1 MDGWAIP
8 IGETTKE
15 NESLIDMAQNLKVLL
30 VEDNED
36 DAELLYLE
44 LRRGGLKADMTRV
57 ETAQDFTEQLNLG
70 GWDLVLSDYNLPNF
84 NAPAALEIVNH
95 YEHDLPFIILSGAV
109 AAKDVVTLLKAG
121 AHDFLEKN
129 DLARL
134 VPAIE
139 RELREVKMR
148 TERKLAE
155 STLKKL
161 FRAVQQ
167 SPVSVMITDNKGRV
181 EYVNPTY
188 EATTGYNRNEVL
200 GNLPDVMAGDF
211 VSLEQN
217 AEVWD
222 AVNKGKEWRGEFC
235 NNRKNG
241 EVFWEYVTVAPIRDE
256 AGDLTNLLISKED
269 ITYRKE
275 AEEKIYR
282 QANFDDLTGLPNRD
296 LTLDRLDQALE
307 RSDHAALIVVD
318 VDNFKKVNDSLG
330 HAVGDEVLKIV
341 VERISSC
348 LDQGQTVGRVS
359 GDEFAVVV
367 SEMTAVSEAEALIG
381 RILEAFSTS
390 LEINDHE
397 IFTTISAG
405 VAVYPEDGLEP
416 SILFRNSEAALSK
429 AKEEGRNGFNF
440 FTSHMNE
447 RAEERLLLE
456 SGLRKALENDEL
468 CLFFQPIVSAQTG
481 QIIGAESLIRWAH
494 PNKGMIFPDQ
504 FIPLAEETG
513 LIVPIGKWVI
523 EEACKCIK
531 DFHAI
536 GFGDFYVT
544 VNVSPQQVW
553 SGTLVETVEDSL
565 KKNGLSPKYLVVEMT
580 ESVCLHDTDETL
592 KNLQELNDLG
602 VKLAVDDFGT
612 GYSSLSYLKRYPFH
626 TLKIDRTFVRDIP
639 EDKDDMALA
648 NAMIA
653 MAHSLSLKVVAEGV
667 ETNEQITFLREGGC
681 DLLQGYYYSKPIAKA
696 DFIKFKLAEKKAS

>member
-1 MDGWAIP
+1 
-8 IGETTKE
+8 
-15 NESLIDMAQNLKVLL
+15 MAKDLKVLL

-44 LRRGGLKADMTRV
+44 LRRGGLKVDMTRV
-57 ETAQDFTEQLNLG
+57 ETAEDFTARLEG
-70 GWDLVLSDYNLPNF
+70 EAWDLVLSDYNLPNF
-84 NAPAALEIVNH
+84 NAPAALEIINH
-95 YEHDLPFIILSGAV
+95 HETDLPFIILSGAV

-148 TERKLAE
+148 SERKRAE

-188 EATTGYNRNEVL
+188 ERVTGYTRNEVL

-211 VSLEQN
+211 VSLDQN
-217 AEVWD
+217 AQVWD
-222 AVNKGKEWRGEFC
+222 AVNNGREWRGEFC

-256 AGDLTNLLISKED
+256 AGALTNLLISKED

-275 AEEKIYR
+275 AEEQLYK
-282 QANFDDLTGLPNRD
+282 QANFDDLTGLANRD
-296 LTLDRLDQALE
+296 LTLDRLGQALE
-307 RSDHAALIVVD
+307 RSDMAALIVVD
-318 VDNFKKVNDSLG
+318 IDNFKKVNDSLG
-330 HAVGDEVLKIV
+330 HAIGDQVLRMAV
-341 VERISSC
+341 DRIKGC
-348 LDQGQTVGRVS
+348 LEQGQTIGRVS
-359 GDEFAVVV
+359 GDEFAIVIP
-367 SEMTAVSEAEALIG
+367 EMGAVSEAESLIS
-381 RILEAFSTS
+381 RILDAFSTS
-390 LEINDHE
+390 LVIADHE

-405 VAVYPEDGLEP
+405 IAIYPEDGENQSL
-416 SILFRNSEAALSK
+416 LFRNSEAALSK

-440 FTSHMNE
+440 FTSHMND
-447 RAEERLLLE
+447 RAEERLQME
-456 SGLRKALENDEL
+456 SGLRKALENEEL
-468 CLFFQPIVSAQTG
+468 CLFFQPIVEAQTAAV
-481 QIIGAESLIRWAH
+481 IGAEALLRWAH
-494 PNKGMIFPDQ
+494 PNKGMIFPDE

-513 LIVPIGKWVI
+513 LIVPMGRWVI
-523 EEACKCIK
+523 DEACRCLR
-531 DFHAI
+531 DFHGL
-536 GFGDFYVT
+536 GFENFYVT

-553 SGTLVETVEDSL
+553 SGTLVADVERAL
-565 KKNGLSPKYLVVEMT
+565 KANKIDPKYLVVEMT
-580 ESVCLHDTDETL
+580 ESVCLHDTDDTL
-592 KNLQELNDLG
+592 ACLNGLDALG

-612 GYSSLSYLKRYPFH
+612 GYSSLSYLKRYPFQ

-653 MAHSLSLKVVAEGV
+653 MAHSLSMRVVAEGV
-667 ETNEQITFLREGGC
+667 ETQDQLEFLRNGTC
-681 DLLQGYYYSKPIAKA
+681 DLLQGYYFSRPISKTE
-696 DFIKFKLAEKKAS
+696 FITFKMSAS

>member
-1 MDGWAIP
+1 
-8 IGETTKE
+8 
-15 NESLIDMAQNLKVLL
+15 MAKKLNVLL
-30 VEDNED
+30 VEDSED

-44 LRRGGLKADMTRV
+44 LRRGGLSADMTRV
-57 ETAQDFTEQLNLG
+57 ETAEDFTAELNAG

-95 YEHDLPFIILSGAV
+95 YESDLPFIILSGAV

-148 TERKLAE
+148 KESKQAE

-167 SPVSVMITDNKGRV
+167 SPVSVMITDDKGRV

-188 EATTGYNRNEVL
+188 EAVTGYTRNEVL

-211 VSLEQN
+211 VSLDQN

-222 AVNKGKEWRGEFC
+222 AVKNGKEWRGEFC

-256 AGDLTNLLISKED
+256 AGELTNLLISKED

-275 AEEKIYR
+275 TEEKLYR

-296 LTLDRLDQALE
+296 LTLDRLGQALE
-307 RSDHAALIVVD
+307 RSDHAALIIVD
-318 VDNFKKVNDSLG
+318 LDNFKKVNDSLG
-330 HAVGDEVLKIV
+330 HAVGDEILKRAANRV
-341 VERISSC
+341 MNC
-348 LDQGQTVGRVS
+348 LGQGQTVGRVS

-367 SEMTAVSEAEALIG
+367 PEMAGVNEAEVLIS
-381 RILEAFSTS
+381 RILDIFSAPFAVG
-390 LEINDHE
+390 DHE
-397 IFTTISAG
+397 LFTTVSAG
-405 VAVYPEDGLEP
+405 VAIYPDDGTDP
-416 SILFRNSEAALSK
+416 AILFRNSEAAMSK
-429 AKEEGRNGFNF
+429 AKEEGRNGFHF

-456 SGLRKALENDEL
+456 SGLRRAIENDEL
-468 CLFFQPIVSAQTG
+468 CLFFQPIVDAKSGKFA
-481 QIIGAESLIRWAH
+481 GAETLIRWAH

-504 FIPLAEETG
+504 FISLAEETG
-513 LIVPIGKWVI
+513 LIVKIGKWVI
-523 EEACKCIK
+523 DKACQCIR
-531 DFHAI
+531 DFRNL
-536 GFGDFYVT
+536 GFEDFYVT

-553 SGTLVETVEDSL
+553 SGTLVGEVRDALEANNLDPS
-565 KKNGLSPKYLVVEMT
+565 SLVVEMT
-580 ESVCLHDTDETL
+580 ESVCLHDTDQTL
-592 KNLQELNDLG
+592 TCLNELADLG
-602 VKLAVDDFGT
+602 VRIAVDDFGT

-626 TLKIDRTFVRDIP
+626 TLKIDRAFVRDIP
-639 EDKDDMALA
+639 EDSDDMALV

-653 MAHSLSLKVVAEGV
+653 MAHSLGLKVVAEGV
-667 ETNEQITFLREGGC
+667 ETAAHLKFLKEREC
-681 DLLQGYYYSKPIAKA
+681 DLIQGYYYSRPVAKA
-696 DFIKFKLAEKKAS
+696 DFIKLKLDIS

>member
-1 MDGWAIP
+1 
-8 IGETTKE
+8 
-15 NESLIDMAQNLKVLL
+15 MAKDLKVLL

-44 LRRGGLKADMTRV
+44 LRRGGLKVDMTRV
-57 ETAQDFTEQLNLG
+57 ETAEDFTARLENEK
-70 GWDLVLSDYNLPNF
+70 WDLVLSDYNLPNF

-95 YEHDLPFIILSGAV
+95 HETDLPFIILSGAV

-139 RELREVKMR
+139 RELREVQMR
-148 TERKLAE
+148 SERKRVE
-155 STLKKL
+155 NTLKKL

-167 SPVSVMITDNKGRV
+167 SPVSVMITDSKGRV

-188 EATTGYNRNEVL
+188 ERVTGYTRNEVL

-211 VSLEQN
+211 VSLDQN
-217 AEVWD
+217 AQVWD
-222 AVNKGKEWRGEFC
+222 AVNNGKEWRGEFC

-256 AGDLTNLLISKED
+256 AGALTNLLISKED

-275 AEEKIYR
+275 AEEQLYK
-282 QANFDDLTGLPNRD
+282 QANFDDLTGLANRD
-296 LTLDRLDQALE
+296 LTLDRLGQALE
-307 RSDHAALIVVD
+307 RSDMAALIVVD
-318 VDNFKKVNDSLG
+318 IDNFKKVNDSLG
-330 HAVGDEVLKIV
+330 HAIGDEVLRMA
-341 VERISSC
+341 VERIKGC
-348 LDQGQTVGRVS
+348 LGSGQTIGRVS
-359 GDEFAVVV
+359 GDEFAIVIP
-367 SEMTAVSEAEALIG
+367 EMEAVSEAESLIG
-381 RILEAFSTS
+381 RILDAFSTS
-390 LEINDHE
+390 LRIADHE

-405 VAVYPEDGLEP
+405 VAIYPEDGVNPAL
-416 SILFRNSEAALSK
+416 LFRNSEAALSK

-440 FTSHMNE
+440 FTSHMND
-447 RAEERLLLE
+447 RAEERLQME
-456 SGLRKALENDEL
+456 SGLRKALENDQL
-468 CLFFQPIVSAQTG
+468 CLFFQPIVDGQTSAV
-481 QIIGAESLIRWAH
+481 IGAESLLRWAH
-494 PNKGMIFPDQ
+494 PTKGMIFPDQ

-513 LIVPIGKWVI
+513 MIVPMGRWVI
-523 EEACKCIK
+523 DEACRCLRE
-531 DFHAI
+531 FHDL
-536 GFGDFYVT
+536 GFENFYVT

-553 SGTLVETVEDSL
+553 SGTLVADVEKAL
-565 KKNGLSPKYLVVEMT
+565 KANHLDPKYLVVEMT

-592 KNLQELNDLG
+592 ACLNGLDALG

-612 GYSSLSYLKRYPFH
+612 GYSSLSYLKRYPFQ

-639 EDKDDMALA
+639 DDKDDMALA

-653 MAHSLSLKVVAEGV
+653 MAHSLSMRVVAEGV
-667 ETNEQITFLREGGC
+667 ETLEQLEFLRDGNC
-681 DLLQGYYYSKPIAKA
+681 DLLQGYYFSRPVSKA
-696 DFIKFKLAEKKAS
+696 DFIAFKRAIS

>member
-1 MDGWAIP
+1 
-8 IGETTKE
+8 
-15 NESLIDMAQNLKVLL
+15 MAPVLKVLL

-44 LRRGGLKADMTRV
+44 LRRGGLKADMVRV
-57 ETAQDFTEQLNLG
+57 ETAEDFTAELNQG

-95 YEHDLPFIILSGAV
+95 YEKDLPFIILSGAV

-148 TERKLAE
+148 TERKRAE

-188 EATTGYNRNEVL
+188 EATTGYSRSEVL

-211 VSLEQN
+211 VSLDQN

-256 AGDLTNLLISKED
+256 VGGLTNLLISKED

-296 LTLDRLDQALE
+296 LTLDRLGQALE

-341 VERISSC
+341 VERINSC
-348 LDQGQTVGRVS
+348 LDQRQTAGRVS
-359 GDEFAVVV
+359 GDEFAIVV
-367 SEMTAVSEAEALIG
+367 SEMNAVNEAEALIG
-381 RILEAFSTS
+381 RILDAFSTS
-390 LEINDHE
+390 LEIDDHE

-405 VAVYPEDGLEP
+405 IAVYPEDGVEP

-440 FTSHMNE
+440 FTSHMND

-456 SGLRKALENDEL
+456 SGLRRALENDEL
-468 CLFFQPIVSAQTG
+468 CLFFQPIVDAKTG

-494 PNKGMIFPDQ
+494 PNKGLIFPDE
-504 FIPLAEETG
+504 FIPLAEESG

-553 SGTLVETVEDSL
+553 SGTLVETVEQSL
-565 KKNGLSPKYLVVEMT
+565 KENNLSAKYLVVEMT
-580 ESVCLHDTDETL
+580 ESVCLNDSDETL
-592 KNLQELNDLG
+592 KKLQDLNDLG

-639 EDKDDMALA
+639 EDKDDMALS

-667 ETNEQITFLREGGC
+667 ETADQITFLREGGC

-696 DFIKFKLAEKKAS
+696 DFIKFKLAEGKAS

>member
-1 MDGWAIP
+1 
-8 IGETTKE
+8 
-15 NESLIDMAQNLKVLL
+15 MAKDLKVLL

-44 LRRGGLKADMTRV
+44 LRRGGLNVDMTRV
-57 ETAQDFTEQLNLG
+57 ETAEDFLARLDNEK
-70 GWDLVLSDYNLPNF
+70 WDLVLSDYNLPNF

-95 YEHDLPFIILSGAV
+95 HETDLPFIILSGAV

-148 TERKLAE
+148 SERKRAE

-167 SPVSVMITDNKGRV
+167 SPVSVMITDSKGRV

-188 EATTGYNRNEVL
+188 ERVTGYTRNEVL

-211 VSLEQN
+211 VSLDQN
-217 AEVWD
+217 AQVWD
-222 AVNKGKEWRGEFC
+222 AVNNGKEWRGEFC

-256 AGDLTNLLISKED
+256 AGALTNLLISKED

-275 AEEKIYR
+275 AEEQLYR
-282 QANFDDLTGLPNRD
+282 QANFDDLTGLANRD
-296 LTLDRLDQALE
+296 LTLDRLGQALE
-307 RSDHAALIVVD
+307 RSEMAALIVVD
-318 VDNFKKVNDSLG
+318 IDNFKKVNDSLG
-330 HAVGDEVLKIV
+330 HAVGDQVLRMA
-341 VERISSC
+341 VERIKGC
-348 LDQGQTVGRVS
+348 LGPGQTIGRVS
-359 GDEFAVVV
+359 GDEFAIVIP
-367 SEMTAVSEAEALIG
+367 EMGAVSEAESLIS
-381 RILEAFSTS
+381 RILEAFSRS
-390 LEINDHE
+390 LSIADHD

-405 VAVYPEDGLEP
+405 VAIYPEDGVNQSL
-416 SILFRNSEAALSK
+416 LFRNSEAALSK

-440 FTSHMNE
+440 FTSHMND
-447 RAEERLLLE
+447 RAEERLQME
-456 SGLRKALENDEL
+456 SGLRKALENKEL
-468 CLFFQPIVSAQTG
+468 CLYFQPIVDGQTSSV
-481 QIIGAESLIRWAH
+481 IGAEALLRWEH
-494 PNKGMIFPDQ
+494 PVQGMIFPDQ

-513 LIVPIGKWVI
+513 LIVPIGRWVI
-523 EEACKCIK
+523 EEACRCLR
-531 DFHAI
+531 DFHDLE
-536 GFGDFYVT
+536 FENFYVT
-544 VNVSPQQVW
+544 INVSPQQVW
-553 SGTLVETVEDSL
+553 SGTLVADIEKAL
-565 KKNGLSPKYLVVEMT
+565 KENQIDPKYLVVEMT
-580 ESVCLHDTDETL
+580 ESVCLHDTDDTL
-592 KNLQELNDLG
+592 ACLNGLDALG

-612 GYSSLSYLKRYPFH
+612 GYSSLSYLKRYPFQ

-653 MAHSLSLKVVAEGV
+653 MAHSLSMRVVAEGV
-667 ETNEQITFLREGGC
+667 ETLDQLEFLRNGKC
-681 DLLQGYYYSKPIAKA
+681 DLLQGYYFSRPVSKAE
-696 DFIKFKLAEKKAS
+696 FITFKMTVS